1 MTSVM
6 QPKVAAIT
14 MVYNEA
20 ALLPVWARHYARQV
34 GADHCYVVDHGSTE
48 PIILPPGVNTLRLPR
63 SPHDDARRARFISGL
78 AASLLGYYD
87 WVLYTDVDEL
97 LLADPAEFAD
107 LQSFCGRAGADTINA
122 IGLDIQHRPALE
134 PPLDLVAPIGAQR
147 GWVRFTSAMCK
158 PVLTRTPIAWTPGFH
173 ASDQPIAFAGL
184 FLFHLH
190 WADQTLGRHRL
201 AKTRL
206 MPWGSSDAGQHQR
219 MNEGDWQVLFQGMA
233 ELPAQQCVPFDPDVA
248 PLRNWIEAT
257 TASARRNTVN
267 PHSFDLDVNA
277 PELWPIPPHFRAR
290 L

>member
-1 MTSVM
+1 M

-63 SPHDDARRARFISGL
+63 SPHDDVRRARFISGL

-97 LLADPAEFAD
+97 LLADPTEFAD
-107 LQSFCGRAGADTINA
+107 LQSFCSAASAGTINA
-122 IGLDIQHRPALE
+122 IGLDIQHRPSVE
-134 PPLDLVAPIGAQR
+134 SPLDLLAPIGPQR

-158 PVLTRTPIAWTPGFH
+158 PVLTRTPLAWTPGFH
-173 ASDQPIAFAGL
+173 ASDRPIAFAKL
-184 FLFHLH
+184 YLFHLH
-190 WADQTLGRHRL
+190 WADRDLGRRRL

-206 MPWGSSDAGQHQR
+206 MPWRPGEAGKHQR
-219 MNEGDWQVLFQGMA
+219 MTDGDWQKLFQGMA
-233 ELPAQQCVPFDPDVA
+233 DLPARQSVSFDPAVG
-248 PLRNWIEAT
+248 PLRDWIEAT
-257 TASARRNTVN
+257 TTSACQNAACA
-267 PHSFDLDVNA
+267 FDLHVNA
-277 PELWPIPPHFRAR
+277 PELWPIPLHFRAK